1 MKSIRGA
8 MEVLND
14 RLPFTW
20 ILEPHT
26 LSSQYHVKRAIHQT
40 NRESAMNAS
49 RFT

>member
-1 MKSIRGA
+1 

-20 ILEPHT
+20 ILEPQYT
-26 LSSQYHVKRAIHQT
+26 LSSQYHVKRAIRQT
-40 NRESAMNAS
+40 KRESAMNAS